1 MERMLGAC
9 LRACPQTSSS
19 KLEFVQ
25 AGCLS
30 LRAFFQEKDGGLVRV
45 HERWLHRAAV
55 MGGFAFLEDVSE
67 VYTSLHACKLL
78 FKDIVDQLGDG
89 AFANPDA
96 QASVGQK
103 EQQLVLAEERL
114 TEYAHHHSTLTLKT
128 IDKDS
133 TIVITWEVLK
143 SSMGDPSFEVA
154 LHDASTC
161 LSLKDKLLAKDSKEP
176 RIWILSYH
184 PATC

>member
-1 MERMLGAC
+1 
-9 LRACPQTSSS
+9 
-19 KLEFVQ
+19 
-25 AGCLS
+25 
-30 LRAFFQEKDGGLVRV
+30 
-45 HERWLHRAAV
+45 